1 MPRVTICVYVNL
13 YNFYKQKN
21 GGMNMQLE
29 STDKIQRV
37 LGIYKKLVSGE
48 IVNKVEEANNYGV
61 NERSIQRDIDD
72 IRSFMESEVGRTGI
86 INNVIYDR
94 EKKGF
99 RLEQQNPTE
108 LTNGQMLAICKILLD
123 SRALLKT
130 DMIEILNKLIIINPK
145 PKTID
150 HFL

>member
-1 MPRVTICVYVNL
+1 
-13 YNFYKQKN
+13 
-21 GGMNMQLE
+21 
-29 STDKIQRV
+29 
-37 LGIYKKLVSGE
+37 
-48 IVNKVEEANNYGV
+48 
-61 NERSIQRDIDD
+61 
-72 IRSFMESEVGRTGI
+72 MESEVGRTGI

-130 DMIEILNKLIIINPK
+130 DMIEILNKLNQGIRLAFWTQCGILDRQSENHNTSILNMK
-145 PKTID
+145 KQEQKK
-150 HFL
+150 

>member
-1 MPRVTICVYVNL
+1 MPRVTICVYANL

-94 EKKGF
+94 EKK
-99 RLEQQNPTE
+99 
-108 LTNGQMLAICKILLD
+108 
-123 SRALLKT
+123 
-130 DMIEILNKLIIINPK
+130 EIRIAE
-145 PKTID
+145 
-150 HFL
+150 F

>member
-1 MPRVTICVYVNL
+1 MPRVTICVYANL

-21 GGMNMQLE
+21 GGTDMQRE

-48 IVNKVEEANNYGV
+48 IVSKVEEANNYGV

-86 INNVIYDR
+86 INNVIS
-94 EKKGF
+94 F
-99 RLEQQNPTE
+99 
-108 LTNGQMLAICKILLD
+108 
-123 SRALLKT
+123 
-130 DMIEILNKLIIINPK
+130 INFF
-145 PKTID
+145 I
-150 HFL
+150 